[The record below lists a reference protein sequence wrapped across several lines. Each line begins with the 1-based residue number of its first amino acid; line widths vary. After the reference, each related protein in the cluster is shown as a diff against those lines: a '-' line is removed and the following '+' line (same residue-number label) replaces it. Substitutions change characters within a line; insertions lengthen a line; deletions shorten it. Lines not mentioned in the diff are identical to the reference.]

1 MSFKDRHN
9 YWKKLKHSLSPLKS
23 RLSLGNIDIN
33 TPSVKYQIPCPTPSK
48 IDLKDY

>member
-33 TPSVKYQIPCPTPSK
+33 TIKYQVPCPTPSK